1 MEYHF
6 RVPLFSRDDVLH
18 LAALSRLDLSA
29 DEADRFAYQLGDILA
44 FARQI
49 DGVDTTS
56 IGDAG
61 SAPEESPSPLR
72 DDEPGPSLDREQTL
86 AGAPSADRRR
96 GLFKVPRVLNG

>member
-29 DEADRFAYQLGDILA
+29 DEADRFTHQLGDILA

-49 DGVDTTS
+49 EAVDITS
-56 IGDAG
+56 VVDAG
-61 SAPEESPSPLR
+61 SAPEEAPSPLR
-72 DDEPGPSLDREQTL
+72 DDVPGPSLDREQTL
-86 AGAPSADRRR
+86 AGAPSADRGQ

>member
-6 RVPLFSRDDVLH
+6 PVPLFTRDDVLH

-29 DEADRFAYQLGDILA
+29 DEVDRFTDQLGDILA

-49 DGVDTTS
+49 DSVDTTS
-56 IGDAG
+56 VADAG
-61 SAPEESPSPLR
+61 SAPEPSASPLR
-72 DDEPGPSLDREQTL
+72 DDVPGSSLDREQTL
-86 AGAPSADRRR
+86 ASAPSADRAH